1 MSGNAVQWMHQTLQT
16 HLIVFSAQFLTS
28 KKYACLIAM
37 LSQDMGKGYGLRC
50 TCHLFL
56 LWRFALELESFD
68 VVVNLV
74 CNFKT
79 RMAPVENCDPP
90 MSI

>member
-37 LSQDMGKGYGLRC
+37 LSQDMGKGNRLRC
-50 TCHLFL
+50 TCHLIQ
-56 LWRFALELESFD
+56 WCRFALKLESFD

-74 CNFKT
+74 YNFKT
-79 RMAPVENCDPP
+79 
-90 MSI
+90 

>member
-28 KKYACLIAM
+28 KKYACPICM
-37 LSQDMGKGYGLRC
+37 LSQDMGKGNGLRY
-50 TCHLFL
+50 TFHLNQLF
-56 LWRFALELESFD
+56 RFALKLERFD

-74 CNFKT
+74 YNFKT
-79 RMAPVENCDPP
+79 
-90 MSI
+90 